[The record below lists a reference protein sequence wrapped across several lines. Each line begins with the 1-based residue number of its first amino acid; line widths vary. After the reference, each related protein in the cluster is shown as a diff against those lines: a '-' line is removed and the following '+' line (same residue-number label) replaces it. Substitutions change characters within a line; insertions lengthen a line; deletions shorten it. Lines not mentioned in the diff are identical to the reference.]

1 MNTERKSLLVRADFV
16 LGKDR
21 PADRLFYRRWRKILT
36 AALPTLLGYSRLCPT
51 AEHVC
56 LHDGEQ
62 EGHFTAWLRL
72 PVRRRPSRRWVRQLA
87 EKLYRRLGEGLR
99 PIHGEVLKVG
109 IRRQAEVDLT
119 PKPEFMPLFGESPA
133 YSEIATDEVP
143 AETALPLPPA
153 GMHSRSVGGNGLR
166 SPGL

>member
-1 MNTERKSLLVRADFV
+1 MITERKSLLVRADFV

-21 PADRLFYRRWRKILT
+21 PADRLAYRRWRRILA
-36 AALPTLLGYSRLCPT
+36 AALPSLLGYRRLCPT

-72 PVRRRPSRRWVRQLA
+72 PVRRRPSRRWVRHLA
-87 EKLYRRLGEGLR
+87 AKLYRRLEDALR

-109 IRRQAEVDLT
+109 IRRQSEVDAT
-119 PKPEFMPLFGESPA
+119 PAPEFMPLFAAPVDSPPPA
-133 YSEIATDEVP
+133 EVP
-143 AETALPLPPA
+143 ANLQESPSFMPA
-153 GMHSRSVGGNGLR
+153 PECISAA
-166 SPGL
+166 

>member
-1 MNTERKSLLVRADFV
+1 VNQERKSLLVRADFV

-21 PADRLFYRRWRKILT
+21 PADRLSYRRWRKILT
-36 AALPTLLGYSRLCPT
+36 AALPSLLGYSRLCPT

-72 PVRRRPSRRWVRQLA
+72 PVRRRPSRRSVRQLA
-87 EKLYRRLGEGLR
+87 GKLYRRLEAGLR

-109 IRRQAEVDLT
+109 IRRQFEGTAKTV
-119 PKPEFMPLFGESPA
+119 PAPEFMPLFRDPAPSSDVLHASEPAGYSPA
-133 YSEIATDEVP
+133 EPECVP
-143 AETALPLPPA
+143 AA
-153 GMHSRSVGGNGLR
+153 
-166 SPGL
+166 